1 VGKGPCVA
9 FSLRRNSGNG
19 RLICGPQA
27 QHANCSKPR
36 TLQGLLD
43 RNVDDERY
51 GIKNC
56 ELLQTQTLDG
66 TLLAL
71 HGGVRR
77 RIDVVK
83 MDVES
88 FECNV
93 LAGAQQLLDAQPR
106 FLLIEGTFLPS
117 CQCVHILAAR
127 HSYTVIPKRQ
137 RGLSPDLNLHLFAQT
152 RRTSPAAPASSSSPS
167 THHVT
172 LHSVLAANPALAS
185 QATPQATSAAS
196 YPSVGLSSRPPP
208 APVGAIL
215 SSAVSSWRV
224 CGHWESH
231 SILWEWCAC
240 NHTVY
245 MGRIPRNGQ
254 LGEGSALDVLRAM
267 APLEALRAR
276 VSLSDWGRVDAS
288 SRHTKMRQQG
298 LDPDDAGLGAWCAVI
313 KHIQPTGGTFHEE
326 PAPPG
331 VAKWCVCVPDEALVA
346 G

>member
-1 VGKGPCVA
+1 MLANEACTSLLAADGLSVATISTAHGSFRIALRQNDSVSEGIRAESSWEGIKSPEDLMAPISRGTHGVVRMRDWPDPFSEATHRAVRVTDLPAENRTFLDVGANMGYYSLLMAQAGYTSIAVEAMGHNRRAIQASRCLNPHLAARVTIVAAALAAPLDVGKGPCVA

-117 CQCVHILAAR
+117 CQCVHILAVR
-127 HSYTVIPKRQ
+127 
-137 RGLSPDLNLHLFAQT
+137 
-152 RRTSPAAPASSSSPS
+152 PAAERTRMRTRFLQSIYLS
-167 THHVT
+167 HH
-172 LHSVLAANPALAS
+172 AFAYA
-185 QATPQATSAAS
+185 
-196 YPSVGLSSRPPP
+196 
-208 APVGAIL
+208 
-215 SSAVSSWRV
+215 WR
-224 CGHWESH
+224 
-231 SILWEWCAC
+231 
-240 NHTVY
+240 
-245 MGRIPRNGQ
+245 
-254 LGEGSALDVLRAM
+254 
-267 APLEALRAR
+267 
-276 VSLSDWGRVDAS
+276 GRV
-288 SRHTKMRQQG
+288 
-298 LDPDDAGLGAWCAVI
+298 
-313 KHIQPTGGTFHEE
+313 
-326 PAPPG
+326 
-331 VAKWCVCVPDEALVA
+331 VPFP
-346 G
+346 